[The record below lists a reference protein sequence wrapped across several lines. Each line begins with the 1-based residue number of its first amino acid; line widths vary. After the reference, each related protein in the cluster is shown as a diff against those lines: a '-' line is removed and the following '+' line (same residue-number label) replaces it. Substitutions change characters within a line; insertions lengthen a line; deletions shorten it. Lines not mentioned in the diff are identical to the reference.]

1 MDVRDT
7 HTSEK
12 NSLAGREQR
21 TPLRRL
27 RVLIVEDVEENR
39 ILLQEVFAENGYETM
54 LAQNGVDALTRLRA
68 SPADLIVA
76 DAMMPKMDGFQLCK
90 EVRSSQATRAIP
102 FIIYTGNYI
111 DPADE
116 EFARDIG
123 VDRYVMKM
131 GGVAPLVDA
140 VNEIAEERYG
150 PRPHRSNG
158 SARIDDQTFLEQHHA
173 IIIRKLE
180 EKMAELETYARTLEA
195 KNREIQASED
205 RYRRLF
211 DSVSIGIFVVERG
224 TGRVV
229 DANRQGIELLGYSR
243 SELLALGRFP
253 AVDHASFVE
262 TVLEAPPSSFSGEAT
277 LMTREGELRH
287 VDIGAGPLAEPDSG
301 RLILYVRDI
310 TDRIRMRNQLQQSE
324 KMGLMGRIAAG
335 IAHEIR
341 NPLSAI
347 TINLQYLLQKFG
359 ADIQLRQ
366 SVEDALEAT
375 QRVSTVVDNTLSLAR
390 VSPATLR
397 QENAGDL
404 VEQVILFMK
413 VAAKERA
420 VRIDVRHAP
429 DAVPI
434 LVDAQQVHQV
444 LLNVIQNALDASPA
458 GGAIRIAI
466 DITGDDGPPRG
477 PWVSI
482 TVQDEGPGIPLEQQ
496 KRLFE
501 QFYTTKTG
509 GTGIGLALSRELMQ
523 RQNGDILIDSGPGRG
538 TTVTLLFPRG
548 RS

>member
-1 MDVRDT
+1 MDVNGIHMRTGD
-7 HTSEK
+7 SPG
-12 NSLAGREQR
+12 AGEQR

-39 ILLQEVFAENGYETM
+39 TLLQEVFAENGYETM
-54 LAQNGVDALTRLRA
+54 VAQNGVDALARLQA

-150 PRPHRSNG
+150 PRPRRANG
-158 SARIDDQTFLEQHHA
+158 SARIDDQTFLEQHRA

-243 SELLALGRFP
+243 SELLALGKFP

-262 TVLEAPPSSFSGEAT
+262 TVLESRSSLSGEAT

-301 RLILYVRDI
+301 RVILYVRDI
-310 TDRIRMRNQLQQSE
+310 TERIRMRSQLQQSE

-366 SVEDALEAT
+366 SVQDALEAT

-390 VSPATLR
+390 VSPATLH
-397 QENAGDL
+397 QEHAGDL
-404 VEQVILFMK
+404 VEQVLLFVK
-413 VAAKERA
+413 AAAQERGIRVN
-420 VRIDVRHAP
+420 VRTAP
-429 DAVPI
+429 HAVPI

-444 LLNVIQNALDASPA
+444 LLNVIQNALEASPA
-458 GGAIRIAI
+458 GGAISITI
-466 DITGDDGPPRG
+466 GITGEDGPPRG

-482 TVQDEGPGIPLEQQ
+482 AVQDEGPGIPPEQQ